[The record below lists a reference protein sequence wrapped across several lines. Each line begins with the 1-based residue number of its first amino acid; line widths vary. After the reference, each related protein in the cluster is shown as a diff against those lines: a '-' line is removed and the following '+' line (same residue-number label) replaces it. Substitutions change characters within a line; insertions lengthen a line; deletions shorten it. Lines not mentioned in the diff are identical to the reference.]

1 MAFDDHGRVPIR
13 SYRVVFRLERRIFQ
27 VDRFRLPFPYGVEV
41 RALVYAAVVYLA
53 VLILS
58 GLPAIGVLLGLL
70 PAPVHW
76 GLLPLGVV
84 FAMLKLR
91 IDGRPPHRVLNS
103 LLRWGWQPK
112 ALAGLR
118 PCPRAGFT
126 FAPLGELWM
135 RPDWRAPRYRAA
147 VVTGPAKVT
156 LRYPATVEVKTSLR
170 QRLRRHVRPRPPAA
184 PGEIAAR
191 RLIVREDAQA
201 PMFVG
206 KTIQIPEGGAVV
218 FR

>member
-58 GLPAIGVLLGLL
+58 GLPALGVLLGLL

-76 GLLPLGVV
+76 GLLPLGIV

-91 IDGRPPHRVLNS
+91 IDGRPPHRVLGS

-112 ALAGLR
+112 QLAGFD
-118 PCPRAGFT
+118 RARGP
-126 FAPLGELWM
+126 ASLSRRSRELWM

-147 VVTGPAKVT
+147 MITGPAKVT
-156 LRYPATVEVKTSLR
+156 LRYPATVEVKTGLR
-170 QRLRRHVRPRPPAA
+170 QRLRPRPSGA

-191 RLIVREDAQA
+191 RLIVREDAQR

-206 KTIQIPEGGAVV
+206 KTIQIPEGGAVM

>member
-58 GLPAIGVLLGLL
+58 GLPALGVLLGLL

-91 IDGRPPHRVLNS
+91 IDGRPPHRVLGS

-112 ALAGLR
+112 QLAGLR

-147 VVTGPAKVT
+147 MITGPAKVT

-170 QRLRRHVRPRPPAA
+170 QRLGPRSSGG

-191 RLIVREDAQA
+191 RLIVREDAQR